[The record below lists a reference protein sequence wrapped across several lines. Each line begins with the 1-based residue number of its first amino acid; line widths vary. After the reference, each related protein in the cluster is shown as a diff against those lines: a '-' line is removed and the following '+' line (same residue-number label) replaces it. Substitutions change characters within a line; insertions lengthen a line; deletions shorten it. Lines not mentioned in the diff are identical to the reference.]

1 MANAILKRLVR
12 KSLTTLQPLKAGDAN
27 ESYSHYFNRIYDNEM
42 WTSAGGGSGPGSEL
56 SAVLPMCVKLA
67 RFIDREKIRSIV
79 DLSCGG
85 MAWWPTAL
93 ALAQTDV
100 RFHGVDI
107 SSTAINR
114 NKAALRSFD
123 NISFEVGD
131 ATSFAPDACDLLVC
145 RETINHLRR
154 DDAQL
159 IVQRMQNLPSR
170 YFALSHFAHAPENPD
185 DTKRARKTGS
195 AFRYTDWNLS
205 LPPFNL
211 PDPLVEIEDL
221 HGRVFA
227 IYQGATYTS

>member
-27 ESYSHYFNRIYDNEM
+27 ESYSHSFNRIYDNEM

-67 RFIDREKIRSIV
+67 RFIDRENIRSIV

-131 ATSFAPDACDLLVC
+131 ATSFAPDACDLLV
-145 RETINHLRR
+145 
-154 DDAQL
+154 
-159 IVQRMQNLPSR
+159 
-170 YFALSHFAHAPENPD
+170 
-185 DTKRARKTGS
+185 
-195 AFRYTDWNLS
+195 
-205 LPPFNL
+205 
-211 PDPLVEIEDL
+211 
-221 HGRVFA
+221 
-227 IYQGATYTS
+227 

>member
-1 MANAILKRLVR
+1 MANAILKRVVR
-12 KSLTTLQPLKAGDAN
+12 KTLHSLQPLKAGDKN
-27 ESYSHYFNRIYDNEM
+27 ESYSNSFNRIYDKGL
-42 WTSAGGGSGPGSEL
+42 WTAAGGGSGPGSEL

-67 RFIDREKIRSIV
+67 RFIDRENIRTIT

-93 ALAQTDV
+93 AFAETQV

-114 NKAALRSFD
+114 NASNLRSFA
-123 NISFEVGD
+123 NMSFEVGD
-131 ATSFAPDACDLLVC
+131 ATTFTPDACDLLVC

-154 DDAQL
+154 DDAAK
-159 IVQRMQNLPSR
+159 IVHRMQDHPAR
-170 YFALSHFAHAPENPD
+170 YFALSQFDAGRENPD
-185 DTKRARKTGS
+185 DTKRTRKTGS

-227 IYQGATYTS
+227 IYKGAAHPS

>member
-1 MANAILKRLVR
+1 MANAIIKRLVR
-12 KSLTTLQPLKAGDAN
+12 KSLTTLQPLKVGDAN
-27 ESYSHYFNRIYDNEM
+27 ESYSHSFNRIYDNEM
-42 WTSAGGGSGPGSEL
+42 WTSAGCGSGPGSEL

-67 RFIDREKIRSIV
+67 RFIDRENIRSIV

-93 ALAQTDV
+93 AFAQSDV

-114 NKAALRSFD
+114 NKAALRSFA

-145 RETINHLRR
+145 RETINHLRS
-154 DDAQL
+154 DDAQT

-170 YFALSHFAHAPENPD
+170 YFALSHFEDAQENPD

-227 IYQGATYTS
+227 IYKGATYTL